1 MSLLFYDYNRE
12 ANAVMNYFS
21 RVDFDCCAKAMHDAL
36 QSVSNDDT
44 ISFNLCRWELSHND
58 QNDVYLSHPS
68 VTVFS
73 SGGIEEQKDPDEL
86 VEDDTIIVD
95 DDQYIIQIPPVKGNN
110 NDKKEDQQRQLATE
124 WTFSIIYSYTYQ
136 VPVLYFMVQ
145 DDKGGLIGRRQLLEI
160 LRKEHEQSIFFSIN
174 NDFPNENDT
183 WDFVSQEEHPM
194 TGLTSYFLHPCH
206 SAQRMQLLND
216 GTKCQNEENN
226 QSGMIWTWMSMV
238 LSIPSSFF
246 LRIQSLII
254 EQP

>member
-1 MSLLFYDYNRE
+1 
-12 ANAVMNYFS
+12 MNYFS

-73 SGGIEEQKDPDEL
+73 SGGIEEKKENVNIDPDEL
-86 VEDDTIIVD
+86 IEDNTIIVD
-95 DDQYIIQIPPVKGNN
+95 DDQYIIQIPPVEGNN

-160 LRKEHEQSIFFSIN
+160 LRKEHERSFFFSIN

-206 SAQRMQLLND
+206 SAQRMQLLNA
-216 GTKCQNEENN
+216 GTKCQNEENA

-246 LRIQSLII
+246 LRIQSRII